1 MQPQDSRSIMTEIN
15 GHIQKSGIANAQWY
29 VGITADIEK
38 RLFGDHQV
46 PRENHWYI
54 YRRALSAS
62 EARDIEAAYHRA
74 GCQGAGGGGDET
86 AVYVYAYVVTAQTV
100 E

>member
-1 MQPQDSRSIMTEIN
+1 MQPQDSRSIMADIN
-15 GHIQKSGIANAQWY
+15 GHIQKSGKANSQWY

-54 YRRALSAS
+54 YRRALNAN
-62 EARDIEAAYHRA
+62 EARNIEAAYHTA
-74 GCQGAGGGGDET
+74 GCQGAGGGGDDT
-86 AVYVYAYVVTAQTV
+86 AVYVYAYVVTAQTR